1 MTVCCFLFRN
11 FYQMDLPNL
20 KIIGLCL
27 LISGEA
33 RCGDKSDQKFCLD
46 SVFTGCFTNT
56 SLGLRIVD
64 CASCFC
70 QLGDLAGQVRL
81 TARNTDL
88 TSLQADQREGLV
100 YTSGPAPDS
109 KISVVA
115 RICMERLT
123 KFLRKYNREFDFNFQ
138 TM

>member
-1 MTVCCFLFRN
+1 
-11 FYQMDLPNL
+11 MDLPNL

-70 QLGDLAGQVRL
+70 QLGDSAGQVRL

-88 TSLQADQREGLV
+88 TSHLTPGGPERRTGVYLRPSSRLQD
-100 YTSGPAPDS
+100 
-109 KISVVA
+109 ISRGQNLYGKV
-115 RICMERLT
+115 
-123 KFLRKYNREFDFNFQ
+123 N
-138 TM
+138 

>member
-1 MTVCCFLFRN
+1 
-11 FYQMDLPNL
+11 MDLPNL

-70 QLGDLAGQVRL
+70 QLGDSAGQVRL
-81 TARNTDL
+81 TDRNTDL
-88 TSLQADQREGLV
+88 TSH
-100 YTSGPAPDS
+100 
-109 KISVVA
+109 
-115 RICMERLT
+115 LT
-123 KFLRKYNREFDFNFQ
+123 
-138 TM
+138 TG